1 MAPSREEGRGFR
13 EVSLGQYPALVA
25 ERRLTQQ
32 VHLASPGDGLG
43 AIGCSELA
51 VDVVDVRLNRAHRDE
66 EVACDL
72 GVGVPEARSVRTSS
86 SRSLNGS

>member
-25 ERRLTQQ
+25 KRRLTQQ
-32 VHLASPGDGLG
+32 VHLASLGDGLG

-72 GVGVPEARSVRTSS
+72 GVGASGSQERKDLQL
-86 SRSLNGS
+86 RSLNGS